1 MPDIPIPG
9 TDGHRSIG
17 KEIQARKPHLRRP
30 WIGLRR
36 DNRIDRKGVLGKG
49 FLGLGLE
56 DLCPSS
62 CIAADP
68 TEQIQIANQIRIHC
82 GNAALLTAWRFSTP
96 DSKPLGL
103 LACRNRNRQH
113 PIADIPTQTLS
124 LPHQTEVPLPG
135 RPSPLGALFY
145 SLQFRQLLIALGLAQ
160 VGDAQFDLLSM
171 RSDVQH
177 SGESIL
183 ASPNA

>member
-1 MPDIPIPG
+1 M
-9 TDGHRSIG
+9 
-17 KEIQARKPHLRRP
+17 
-30 WIGLRR
+30 
-36 DNRIDRKGVLGKG
+36 
-49 FLGLGLE
+49 
-56 DLCPSS
+56 
-62 CIAADP
+62 
-68 TEQIQIANQIRIHC
+68 
-82 GNAALLTAWRFSTP
+82 
-96 DSKPLGL
+96 
-103 LACRNRNRQH
+103 
-113 PIADIPTQTLS
+113 S

-145 SLQFRQLLIALGLAQ
+145 SLQIRQLLIALGLAQ